1 MKKFKE
7 LNTRRLIVIY
17 MWSSDKFFSLWHHH
31 RAPPP
36 SSLSLSCVHDS
47 LDLFFLCVNLCER
60 WKEEEFL
67 CDEETKWGG
76 KWTEEVINNFMPVTC
91 DNFSRSLHITRTILK
106 NVFWNVLNVFL
117 ISQLFVDFK
126 ERFNFLFGAGE
137 FKWNLIKSL

>member
-1 MKKFKE
+1 MKKKFKE

-17 MWSSDKFFSLWHHH
+17 MWSSDKYFSLWHHH

-36 SSLSLSCVHDS
+36 FSSLSCVHDS
-47 LDLFFLCVNLCER
+47 LDLFFSVWIYVKDE
-60 WKEEEFL
+60 KFL

-91 DNFSRSLHITRTILK
+91 YNFSLSFHITGTILK

-126 ERFNFLFGAGE
+126 ESNFLFGAGD
-137 FKWNLIKSL
+137 FKEISF